1 MASNHFNGLVIAA
14 NRQDMRKVLLR
25 MAENLSVYK
34 NGPGIDVDSLNKL
47 ESPWKIFCELEPA
60 IEGWCVESLVGAPFP
75 ADVNVP
81 CRRGWKSPTSVTGS
95 YSAIR
100 AIQMEY
106 GLIDDDSDRAEGAAV
121 APTGHV
127 VGGVHSSLKRY
138 GEVWALE
145 LEYITRQEPNTED
158 IDAFFLGLPEGKYGV
173 AFLDADSDQNCEQVA
188 VFNGLHHGRRCLKSM
203 TKRDLKEDS
212 CLRAFDIVSRK
223 IEFDGRKISK
233 QAGSLPKLARELAT
247 LNWTHLSF
255 SNLRDYT
262 SCDDFDDPEV
272 DEVVASAG
280 VKTPTEAEASAG
292 AETSVE
298 VDAGPETEF
307 PTKAKSSAAAKA
319 PLKSK
324 TNDAGTK
331 LPSKTKKNA
340 LHRQR
345 TYGMKVEGR
354 RFDIDV
360 PDNWYVAH
368 GDEANGR
375 PFVAAIWPPREGED
389 IEFPTYGGVSVLYCE
404 LPDIDLDKEG
414 SVWSYVKTCGVRDF
428 IHAIHMVLNYPNPDT
443 FEGIVGPKFVSEEI
457 IEANGVACEVLKV
470 KQLFDDYST
479 EYHIKPLALDN
490 CDYLRCIAC
499 NSYGIGEKAFHKL
512 VCDIASSVTQHST
525 IVPKCEEQLDRALRE
540 KISVSD
546 FNEMVS
552 NFAIPYTYVFS
563 LSFEPVMN
571 RAEILNPNL
580 SQSDL
585 YLKLYGDRAELVN
598 GHYVY
603 WMRLLDAVEAQLAHG
618 TSTAD
623 AAAMLEKLWC
633 QEKQLIPQLAPVAK
647 SNWSFIKRH
656 GLFDPPQE
664 RLAFEKRAGQLADEL
679 GCKLES
685 HDGVEYEGYDESSA
699 DEAPSDDAFVP
710 IPNFVLGLLAEDY
723 LYFPDD
729 TISWN
734 GSHHEISRVDVNFM
748 MRSGLMDRVH
758 DAWCADMDDIE
769 EVSQFLVNILN
780 EIEGDEALHV
790 PKELISDVI
799 RGPVCDGMNI
809 GAGGDLTGIT
819 LANLAAMASSIRL
832 DDEVSRDIYTLMYDT
847 RLAKGIPQFFN
858 LMGRLIWDMRA
869 CSKSLA
875 GKPFTV
881 NFAGVRNVDADV
893 LYGDEAVRSMPGA
906 QRARKSLVVKSAPE
920 VTLPEIAKAAPVKES
935 KAKSAKPKA
944 AADETAPAKTTKARS
959 AKAKADAVENE
970 PEKAKK
976 TKTKSDKA
984 EKTKP
989 AKAKSATDEAAPEKA
1004 SASKTAKAKPAAD
1017 NVEKAPASKTTKAKT
1032 TKSKADSD
1040 KAEPAQSTTSKAAK
1054 AKGTAAKSESTEGS
1068 KTKSA
1073 SSKTTKSKTAKAKSA
1088 ADEAGSAKPA
1098 ASKTKKTAPARPKK
1112 PALTLE
1118 QMLDQMH
1125 DRVEADIEHGAP
1137 AVNPATTMRA
1147 VRKAMY
1153 SAGGNGSM
1161 FDDTI
1166 AELDRQFH
1174 AGEIPPRTLG
1184 EDDLADDKPLGRV
1197 VDMLRTSGG
1206 GLAKETVVSRL
1217 GEEALSAASSD
1228 PAVVERD
1235 GKLYLWCHRDES
1247 GNPMRD
1253 HKQAILTLEKREKKA
1268 EEAYAAGKPFS
1279 EECLREVDVE
1289 RTKAILALNNAGFFA
1304 FSKKKELKARI
1315 AALEEERAVLEK
1327 SRAAMAQIDD
1337 ARKKLAAAKENA
1349 ENEYKQ
1355 RGLL

>member
-75 ADVNVP
+75 AGVNVP
-81 CRRGWKSPTSVTGS
+81 GRRGWKSPTSVTSS
-95 YSAIR
+95 YSMVR

-106 GLIDDDSDRAEGAAV
+106 GLIDDDSDRAEGTAV

-127 VGGVHSSLKRY
+127 VGGVRSSLKRY

-188 VFNGLHHGRRCLKSM
+188 VFNGLHHGLRCLKSM
-203 TKRDLKEDS
+203 TKRELKEDS
-212 CLRAFDIVSRK
+212 CLRASEIVYHK
-223 IEFDGRKISK
+223 IELRGRQLSK
-233 QAGSLPKLARELAT
+233 QASSLPKLAKAIAI
-247 LNWTHLSF
+247 LNWTHLSY
-255 SNLRDYT
+255 NDNWDYT

-272 DEVVASAG
+272 DEVETSAEVEVPAEVEVALKPEAPAEAESSAIAKSSLGTEAPIEADASAG
-280 VKTPTEAEASAG
+280 
-292 AETSVE
+292 
-298 VDAGPETEF
+298 
-307 PTKAKSSAAAKA
+307 
-319 PLKSK
+319 
-324 TNDAGTK
+324 
-331 LPSKTKKNA
+331 LPSETKTSASNRWGA
-340 LHRQR
+340 CD
-345 TYGMKVEGR
+345 MKVEGR

-360 PDNWYVAH
+360 PDGWHVVH
-368 GDEANGR
+368 GDEAGGR
-375 PFVAAIWPPREGED
+375 PFAAASWQLQEGDD
-389 IEFPTYGGVSVLYCE
+389 IEVPAEDGVSVLYCS
-404 LPDIDLDKEG
+404 LPDINLDDEE
-414 SVWSYVKTCGVRDF
+414 SMWSRVKTYGLRDF
-428 IHAIHMVLNYPNPDT
+428 IYLIHMKLNYPNPGT
-443 FEGIVGPKFVSEEI
+443 FEGTFGSKYLSEEI

-470 KQLFDDYST
+470 KQLFEGVFA

-490 CDYLRCIAC
+490 YDYLRCITC
-499 NSYGIGEKAFHKL
+499 DYDGVDEEAFHKL
-512 VCDIASSVTQHST
+512 VCEIAASVTQHST
-525 IVPKCEEQLDRALRE
+525 VVPKCEEQLDCALRG

-546 FNEMVS
+546 FNEMVN
-552 NFAIPYTYVFS
+552 NFAAPYELGPGLMVEPFVFKTK
-563 LSFEPVMN
+563 
-571 RAEILNPNL
+571 ILTPEL
-580 SQSDL
+580 DVKDV
-585 YLKLYGDRAELVN
+585 YFKLYSARTEFAN
-598 GHYVY
+598 RHYVH

-618 TSTAD
+618 TATAD
-623 AAAMLEKLWC
+623 VIAMLEGLWDK
-633 QEKQLIPQLAPVAK
+633 EKELIPNL
-647 SNWSFIKRH
+647 
-656 GLFDPPQE
+656 GLTMESDWGLVKKKGLLDPPQE

-685 HDGVEYEGYDESSA
+685 HDGVEYEGYDENGA

-734 GSHHEISRVDVNFM
+734 GSHHEIHRVDVNFM
-748 MRSGLMDRVH
+748 MRDSLMNRVH

-780 EIEGDEALHV
+780 EIEEDEALHV
-790 PKELISDVI
+790 PKELISDII

-832 DDEVSRDIYTLMYDT
+832 DDEISRDTYTLMYDT

-881 NFAGVRNVDADV
+881 NFVGVRNVDADV
-893 LYGDEAVRSMPGA
+893 LYGDEAVRSVPGA

-920 VTLPEIAKAAPVKES
+920 ITLHEVAKAAPVKES
-935 KAKSAKPKA
+935 KAKSTKPKA
-944 AADETAPAKTTKARS
+944 AADEAAPAKTTKARS
-959 AKAKADAVENE
+959 AKAKADAVEDE

-989 AKAKSATDEAAPEKA
+989 AKAKSATDEAAHEKA
-1004 SASKTAKAKPAAD
+1004 PASKTAKAKPAAD
-1017 NVEKAPASKTTKAKT
+1017 NDEKTPASKTTKAKT
-1032 TKSKADSD
+1032 AKSKADSD
-1040 KAEPAQSTTSKAAK
+1040 KTEPAQSTTSKAAK
-1054 AKGTAAKSESTEGS
+1054 TKDTTAKSESTEGS
-1068 KTKSA
+1068 KAKSA
-1073 SSKTTKSKTAKAKSA
+1073 TSKTTKTKPAKAKSA
-1088 ADEAGSAKPA
+1088 ADETGTTKPA
-1098 ASKTKKTAPARPKK
+1098 ASKTKKAAPAKPKK

-1166 AELDRQFH
+1166 AELDRQFR

-1197 VDMLRTSGG
+1197 VNMLRTSGG
-1206 GLAKETVVSRL
+1206 GLAKDAVVSRL

-1235 GKLYLWCHRDES
+1235 GKLYLWCHRDEA
-1247 GNPMRD
+1247 GKPMRD

-1268 EEAYAAGKPFS
+1268 KEAYAAGKPFS
-1279 EECLREVDVE
+1279 EERLREVDVE

-1304 FSKKKELKARI
+1304 FGKKKELKARI
-1315 AALEEERAVLEK
+1315 AALEEERTVLEK
-1327 SRAAMAQIDD
+1327 SRAAKAQIDD

>member
-60 IEGWCVESLVGAPFP
+60 IDGWCVESLVGAPFP
-75 ADVNVP
+75 AGVNVP
-81 CRRGWKSPTSVTGS
+81 GRRGWKSPTSVTGS
-95 YSAIR
+95 YSMVR

-106 GLIDDDSDRAEGAAV
+106 GLIDDDSDRTEGAAV

-127 VGGVHSSLKRY
+127 VGGVRSSLKRY

-173 AFLDADSDQNCEQVA
+173 AFLDSDSDQNCEQVA
-188 VFNGLHHGRRCLKSM
+188 IFNGLHHGRRCLKSM

-212 CLRAFDIVSRK
+212 CLRASEIVYHK
-223 IEFDGRKISK
+223 IELRGRQLSK
-233 QAGSLPKLARELAT
+233 QSSSLPKLAKAMAILH
-247 LNWTHLSF
+247 WTHLSY
-255 SNLRDYT
+255 NDNWDYT

-272 DEVVASAG
+272 DEVETS
-280 VKTPTEAEASAG
+280 AEA
-292 AETSVE
+292 
-298 VDAGPETEF
+298 
-307 PTKAKSSAAAKA
+307 KSPAAAKA

-324 TNDAGTK
+324 TNDASTK

-375 PFVAAIWPPREGED
+375 PFAVTSWQPQEGD
-389 IEFPTYGGVSVLYCE
+389 NIEVPTNGGVSVLYCE

-414 SVWSYVKTCGVRDF
+414 SVWSHVKTCGVRDF
-428 IHAIHMVLNYPNPDT
+428 IHAIHMVLNYPDPDT

-470 KQLFDDYST
+470 KQLFDDYS

-512 VCDIASSVTQHST
+512 VCGIASSVTQHST
-525 IVPKCEEQLDRALRE
+525 VVPKCEEQLDRALRE

-546 FNEMVS
+546 FNEMVN
-552 NFAIPYTYVFS
+552 NFAVPYEDGPGFMV
-563 LSFEPVMN
+563 EPFVC
-571 RAEILNPNL
+571 RTKILTPEL
-580 SQSDL
+580 DIKDV
-585 YLKLYGDRAELVN
+585 YFKLYSARTEFAN
-598 GHYVY
+598 RHYVH
-603 WMRLLDAVEAQLAHG
+603 WMRLLDAVEAQLAYG
-618 TSTAD
+618 TATAD
-623 AAAMLEKLWC
+623 VIAMLEGLWDK
-633 QEKQLIPQLAPVAK
+633 EKELIPNL
-647 SNWSFIKRH
+647 
-656 GLFDPPQE
+656 GLTMESDWGLVKKKGLLNPPQE
-664 RLAFEKRAGQLADEL
+664 RLAFEKRARQLADEL

-685 HDGVEYEGYDESSA
+685 HDGVEYAGYDVSSGGQGREG
-699 DEAPSDDAFVP
+699 EAQGDDAFVP

-780 EIEGDEALHV
+780 EIEDDEALHV
-790 PKELISDVI
+790 PKELISDII

-832 DDEVSRDIYTLMYDT
+832 DDEISRDMYTLMYDT

-881 NFAGVRNVDADV
+881 NFVGVRNIDADV
-893 LYGDEAVRSMPGA
+893 LYGDEPVRSVPGA

-920 VTLPEIAKAAPVKES
+920 ITLPEVAKAAPTKEPKTKDTKVKTDTAE
-935 KAKSAKPKA
+935 A
-944 AADETAPAKTTKARS
+944 APAKTTKAKS
-959 AKAKADAVENE
+959 TKAKTDAVEDE
-970 PEKAKK
+970 PQ
-976 TKTKSDKA
+976 
-984 EKTKP
+984 
-989 AKAKSATDEAAPEKA
+989 
-1004 SASKTAKAKPAAD
+1004 
-1017 NVEKAPASKTTKAKT
+1017 KTTKAKA

-1040 KAEPAQSTTSKAAK
+1040 KTEPAQSSAPKTTK
-1054 AKGTAAKSESTEGS
+1054 AKDTAAKSESTEGS

-1073 SSKTTKSKTAKAKSA
+1073 SSKTTKSKSAKTKSA
-1088 ADEAGSAKPA
+1088 ADEAGSTKPA
-1098 ASKTKKTAPARPKK
+1098 ASKTKKTAPAKSKK

-1147 VRKAMY
+1147 VRTAMY

-1166 AELDRQFH
+1166 AELDRQFR

-1206 GLAKETVVSRL
+1206 GLAKETVISRL

-1228 PAVVERD
+1228 PAVVEHD
-1235 GKLYLWCHRDES
+1235 GKLYLWCHRDEA
-1247 GNPMRD
+1247 GKPMRD

-1279 EECLREVDVE
+1279 EERLREVDVE

-1315 AALEEERAVLEK
+1315 ATLEDEHAVLEK

-1337 ARKKLAAAKENA
+1337 ARKKLAQAKENA